1 MGIALAA
8 HAMETNTYNSH
19 YNFKPQRAMV
29 WNRDSDHIQGMW
41 FCKRREC
48 SNCAPIASDCKMCP
62 KGHPKQ
68 HYFGG
73 TIAQWRGKWGLS
85 PTFRVEPW
93 QLTNHQLDKGKG
105 KGKGQGQGKGR
116 GKGRDKELEGMR
128 KELQAANAQL
138 KLKSAAP
145 T

>member
-1 MGIALAA
+1 MGWLLVQGFSTIAPAA
-8 HAMETNTYNSH
+8 SAMEKRSYNSH

-85 PTFRVEPW
+85 PTLRVEPW
-93 QLTNHQLDKGKG
+93 QYNHQLDKGGKNNG
-105 KGKGQGQGKGR
+105 KGKGQDQYKGN
-116 GKGRDKELEGMR
+116 GKGRD
-128 KELQAANAQL
+128 
-138 KLKSAAP
+138 
-145 T
+145 